1 MKKIKWGI
9 IGCGGIARRR
19 TIPGLVKA
27 GNAELVAVMDTNEAF
42 AKEVAAEFDAKYA
55 FSDLDSLLA
64 LEEVDAVYIATPV
77 FCHREQVLAAANAG
91 KHILLE
97 KPMALTSKE
106 AEELM
111 SLCESKGVRLSIG
124 LMMRFHAYH
133 EEMKRLIAEGAI
145 GDIVS
150 IRSQFACWYPDMP
163 GVWRQDKAK
172 SGGGALVDLG
182 VHCIDLVQYV
192 TGLRATEVTAFC
204 ETQTFSYGVDDS
216 ASVLLKM
223 DNGALCVIESNF
235 NIPDD
240 AVTGKIEIYGT
251 AGSMRADGTLAQEE
265 VGTVQVLRSDAG
277 KAYDANQTRQGNVS
291 EYIDVPTGNMY
302 TKEVERFGD
311 AIQNGTEVPVPAQDA
326 IYVQKIVEAAYTASA
341 EKRFVTI

>member
-1 MKKIKWGI
+1 MMKIRWGI

-19 TIPGLVKA
+19 TIPGLVRA
-27 GNAELVAVMDTNEAF
+27 DNAELVAVMDTNESF
-42 AKEVAAEFDAKYA
+42 AKEVAAEFGVAYA
-55 FSDLDSLLA
+55 FSDMDAILSLDA
-64 LEEVDAVYIATPV
+64 VDAVYIATPV
-77 FCHREQVLAAANAG
+77 FCHKEQVIAAANAG

-97 KPMALTSKE
+97 KPMALTSAE
-106 AEELM
+106 AEELKA
-111 SLCESKGVRLSIG
+111 LCDAKGVRLSIG

-133 EEMKRLIAEGAI
+133 EEIKRFIADGAI

-192 TGLRATEVTAFC
+192 TGLRAKEVAAFC
-204 ETQTFSYGVDDS
+204 TTQTFSYGVDDS
-216 ASVLLKM
+216 ATALLRM

-251 AGSMRADGTLAQEE
+251 AGSIRADGTLAQEE
-265 VGTVQVLRSDAG
+265 VGTVHILKSDSTKG
-277 KAYDANQTRQGNVS
+277 YDASQVRGEIVAS
-291 EYIDVPTGNMY
+291 VIDVPTGNMY
-302 TKEVERFGD
+302 TKEIQRFGE
-311 AIQNGTEVPVPAQDA
+311 AILSGGEVPVPAQDA
-326 IYVQKIVEAAYTASA
+326 IFVQKIVEAAYQSEV
-341 EKRFVTI
+341 EKRFVAV

>member
-1 MKKIKWGI
+1 MKIKWGV
-9 IGCGGIARRR
+9 IGCGGIARWR
-19 TIPGLVKA
+19 TIPGLLQA
-27 GNAELVAVMDTNEAF
+27 ENAELVAVMDTNAAF
-42 AKEVAAEFDAKYA
+42 AEEVRDEFGVKYA
-55 FSDLDSLLA
+55 FSDLESLLA
-64 LEEVDAVYIATPV
+64 VDDIDAVYIATPV
-77 FCHREQVLAAANAG
+77 FCHKEQVIAAANAG

-106 AEELM
+106 SEELAA
-111 SLCESKGVRLSIG
+111 LCDARGVRLGIG

-192 TGLRATEVTAFC
+192 TGLRAVEIAAMC
-204 ETQTFSYGVDDS
+204 ETQTFSYSVDDS
-216 ASVLLKM
+216 ATLLMRM

-251 AGSMRADGTLAQEE
+251 AGSLRADGTLAQEE
-265 VGTVQVLRSDAG
+265 VGTVQVLRSDAAKG
-277 KAYDANQTRQGNVS
+277 YDAAQTRTGNVS
-291 EYIDVPTGNMY
+291 SYIDVPTGNMY
-302 TKEVERFGD
+302 TKEVERFGE
-311 AIQNGTEVPVPAQDA
+311 AILSDTPVPVPAQDA
-326 IYVQKIVEAAYTASA
+326 IYVQRVMEAAYRSSE
-341 EKRFVTI
+341 EKSFVTV

>member
-1 MKKIKWGI
+1 MKIRWGI

-19 TIPGLVKA
+19 TIPGLVGA
-27 GNAELVAVMDTNEAF
+27 ANAELVAVMDTNETF
-42 AKEVAAEFDAKYA
+42 AKEVAEEFGVKHA

-64 LEEVDAVYIATPV
+64 LPEVDAVYIATPV
-77 FCHREQVLAAANAG
+77 FCHKEQVIAAANAG

-97 KPMALTSKE
+97 KPMAMTSAE
-106 AEELM
+106 AEELKA
-111 SLCESKGVRLSIG
+111 LCEEKGVRLSIG

-150 IRSQFACWYPDMP
+150 IRSQFACWYPDIP
-163 GVWRQDKAK
+163 GVWRQDKSK

-204 ETQTFSYGVDDS
+204 DTQTFSYGVDDS
-216 ASVLLKM
+216 ASVLLRM
-223 DNGALCVIESNF
+223 NNGALCVIESNF

-265 VGTVQVLRSDAG
+265 VGTVHVLTSDSTKG
-277 KAYDANQTRQGNVS
+277 YDASQNRGPIVPTV
-291 EYIDVPTGNMY
+291 IDVPTGNMY

-311 AIQNGTEVPVPAQDA
+311 AIINGTASPVPAEDA
-326 IYVQKIVEAAYTASA
+326 IFVQKIVEAAYRAND
-341 EKRFVTI
+341 EKRFVTV

>member
-1 MKKIKWGI
+1 MKIRWGI

-19 TIPGLVKA
+19 TIPGLVGA
-27 GNAELVAVMDTNEAF
+27 ANAELVAVMDTNETF
-42 AKEVAAEFDAKYA
+42 AKEVAEEFGVKYA

-64 LEEVDAVYIATPV
+64 LPEVDAVYIATPV
-77 FCHREQVLAAANAG
+77 FCHKEQVIAAANAG

-97 KPMALTSKE
+97 KPMAMTSAE
-106 AEELM
+106 AEELKV
-111 SLCESKGVRLSIG
+111 LCEEKGVRLSIG

-150 IRSQFACWYPDMP
+150 IRSQFACWYPDIP
-163 GVWRQDKAK
+163 GVWRQDKSK

-204 ETQTFSYGVDDS
+204 DTQTFSYGVDDS
-216 ASVLLKM
+216 ASVLLRM
-223 DNGALCVIESNF
+223 NNGALCVIESNF

-265 VGTVQVLRSDAG
+265 VGTVHVLTSDSTKG
-277 KAYDANQTRQGNVS
+277 YDASQNRGPIVPTV
-291 EYIDVPTGNMY
+291 IDVPTGNMY

-311 AIQNGTEVPVPAQDA
+311 AIINGTASPVPAEDA
-326 IYVQKIVEAAYTASA
+326 IFVQKIVEAAYRAND
-341 EKRFVTI
+341 EKRFVTV

>member
-1 MKKIKWGI
+1 MKIRWGI

-19 TIPGLVKA
+19 TIPGLVGA
-27 GNAELVAVMDTNEAF
+27 ANAELVAVMDTNETF
-42 AKEVAAEFDAKYA
+42 AKEVAEEFGVKHA
-55 FSDLDSLLA
+55 FSDMDALLA
-64 LEEVDAVYIATPV
+64 LPEVDAVYIATPV
-77 FCHREQVLAAANAG
+77 FCHKEQVIAAANAG

-97 KPMALTSKE
+97 KPMAMTSAE
-106 AEELM
+106 AEELKV
-111 SLCESKGVRLSIG
+111 LCEEKGVRLSIG

-150 IRSQFACWYPDMP
+150 IRSQFACWYPDIP
-163 GVWRQDKAK
+163 GVWRQDKSK

-204 ETQTFSYGVDDS
+204 DTQTFSYGVDDS
-216 ASVLLKM
+216 ATVLLRM
-223 DNGALCVIESNF
+223 NNGALCVIESNF

-265 VGTVQVLRSDAG
+265 VGTVHVLTSDSTKG
-277 KAYDANQTRQGNVS
+277 YDASQNRGPIVPTV
-291 EYIDVPTGNMY
+291 IDVPTGNMY
-302 TKEVERFGD
+302 TKEVERFGE
-311 AIQNGTEVPVPAQDA
+311 AIINGTASPVPAEDA
-326 IYVQKIVEAAYTASA
+326 IFVQKIVEAAYRAND
-341 EKRFVTI
+341 EKRFVTV